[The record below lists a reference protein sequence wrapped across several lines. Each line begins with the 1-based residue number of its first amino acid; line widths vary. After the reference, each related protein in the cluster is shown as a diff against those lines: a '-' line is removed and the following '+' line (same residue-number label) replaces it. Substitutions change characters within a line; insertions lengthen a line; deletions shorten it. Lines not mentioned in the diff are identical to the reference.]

1 MAKLFAIYQQ
11 PKDSAAFDAYYFGTH
26 VPLAKTIPGL
36 KSYEVTRGDVMGMA
50 GKHGVYLVAILEF
63 DSMEA
68 IGAAMSSPQGQAT
81 AADLANFASAGVD
94 VMMGETRLI

>member
-11 PKDSAAFDAYYFGTH
+11 PKDPAAFDAYYFGTH

-68 IGAAMSSPQGQAT
+68 IGMAMASPEGQAT

-94 VMMGETRLI
+94 VMMGETKLV

>member
-11 PKDSAAFDAYYFGTH
+11 PTDPAAFDSYYFNKH

-50 GKHGVYLVAILEF
+50 AKHGVYLVAILEF
-63 DSMEA
+63 ASMEA
-68 IGAAMSSPQGQAT
+68 VGAAMASPQGKAT

-94 VMMGETRLI
+94 VMMGETKLV